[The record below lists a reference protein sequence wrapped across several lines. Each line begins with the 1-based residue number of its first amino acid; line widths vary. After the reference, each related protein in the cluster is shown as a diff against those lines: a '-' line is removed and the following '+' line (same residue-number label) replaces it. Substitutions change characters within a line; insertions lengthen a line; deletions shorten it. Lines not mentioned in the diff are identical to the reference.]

1 MLRDIPVW
9 FKICAVIC
17 LVVGIASFA
26 YTFNKCGAKTF
37 LLGNGGLYAAASGMC
52 D

>member
-9 FKICAVIC
+9 FRIWIVIC
-17 LVVGIASFA
+17 LVVGIAAFV